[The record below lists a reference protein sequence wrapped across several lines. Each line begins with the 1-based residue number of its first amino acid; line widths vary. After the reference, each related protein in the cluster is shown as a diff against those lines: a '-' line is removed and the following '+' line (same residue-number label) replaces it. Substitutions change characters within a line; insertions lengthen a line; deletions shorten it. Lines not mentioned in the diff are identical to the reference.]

1 MTVKGCARKKKIK
14 NTHLFERVARM
25 RYIIPVLVIPRPPAR
40 IIPGAVHLPAF
51 FTPAEQE
58 ELVNQARELARKA
71 AGTPVA
77 MRRPKVGHGQMD
89 AWLLSLGWFWACLLY
104 TSPSP
109 RDD

>member
-1 MTVKGCARKKKIK
+1 
-14 NTHLFERVARM
+14 M

-89 AWLLSLGWFWACLLY
+89 AWLLSLGWFWAVSY
-104 TSPSP
+104 THLTLPTIYSV
-109 RDD
+109 